1 MEAFSKKYGE
11 NNKKTNTWRTSLNR
25 DEAELAKMENR
36 LKDANCQ
43 MEKSKT
49 PLDKL
54 NTKLSEQGDKV
65 KLL

>member
-1 MEAFSKKYGE
+1 
-11 NNKKTNTWRTSLNR
+11 
-25 DEAELAKMENR
+25 MENR
-36 LKDANCQ
+36 LKDVNSQ

-65 KLL
+65 KSL